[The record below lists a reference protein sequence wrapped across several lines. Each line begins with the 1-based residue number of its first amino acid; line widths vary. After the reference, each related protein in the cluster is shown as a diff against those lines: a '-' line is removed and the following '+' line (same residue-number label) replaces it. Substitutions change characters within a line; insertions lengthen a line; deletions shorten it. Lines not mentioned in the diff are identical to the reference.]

1 MFERQNNDMIRKKL
15 DTKEEER
22 LVNKDEKDDSSKKR
36 NSFKEKIDER
46 LKSIERTM
54 DYTQDNS
61 LVEFAKKIEI
71 LNSPIE
77 KKEMKDIT
85 VLVLEITELSDNKKL
100 DKHIKNIVCHKCKEY
115 GYTKK

>member
-36 NSFKEKIDER
+36 NCFKEKIDER

-77 KKEMKDIT
+77 KKEMKDIR
-85 VLVLEITELSDNKKL
+85 VLVLEITELSDNKKP
-100 DKHIKNIVCHKCKEY
+100 DRH
-115 GYTKK
+115 

>member
-46 LKSIERTM
+46 LKSIERPM

-71 LNSPIE
+71 LI
-77 KKEMKDIT
+77 
-85 VLVLEITELSDNKKL
+85 
-100 DKHIKNIVCHKCKEY
+100 HQ
-115 GYTKK
+115 